1 MNKKNIIIALL
12 AVCMLFEFGVM
23 IFQHKKIEHREKII
37 QALEERIQALEERIQ
52 ALDEVDIKI
61 FKQWKSDMEDY
72 VDLETYPECASAIE
86 ELEKGIVYLELIF
99 VEKYGRKPK
108 NH

>member
-23 IFQHKKIEHREKII
+23 IFQHKKIEHREKI
-37 QALEERIQALEERIQ
+37 IQALEERIQ

-86 ELEKGIVYLELIF
+86 ELEKGIAYLELIF

>member
-37 QALEERIQALEERIQ
+37 QALEKRIQ

-61 FKQWKSDMEDY
+61 FKQWKSDMVDY

-86 ELEKGIVYLELIF
+86 ELEKGIAYLERIF
-99 VEKYGRKPK
+99 EEKYGRKPK
-108 NH
+108 TY